1 MDALASPATLPVT
14 LAEGLILLSLWKPV
28 VLLLPFVAWGWLVS
42 TVFDKHC
49 ARFFLP
55 RNPWNIFHLSMGLV
69 AFLVAIALPL
79 EGQAAFFASLGA
91 AILIL
96 AVDVIVFVVSV
107 NKDDRVP
114 ESSRIG
120 LDFSK
125 YREARQAKAV
135 AKKAGKVELIV
146 KGPDKSV
153 LPVPIADSPEFASR
167 VASEA
172 AIIQGLDA
180 RASQVE
186 LLPSGKDPS
195 YVLRSLV
202 DGQPINHRSM
212 PPQEANQI
220 MSFWKGAAKLDV
232 AENRKQQTA
241 DINIERGADRRK
253 IRVTTIGTQAG
264 PRLTL
269 LVDPEAQVRRKF
281 DQLGLLESQA
291 VDFKELTSSL
301 KGVVLLAALPDAG
314 RTTLMY
320 ATVKL
325 HDAYTQNVQ
334 TLEVETQD
342 ILEGAKQNKFD
353 PQAEGAEFSTTLR
366 SILRRD
372 PQVVGVA
379 EIPDAN
385 TAKEIVKADQDRVR
399 VYASFAADSAMS
411 AIVKWVKLVGDQEQA
426 ANVLQ
431 GVVAM
436 RLVRKVCSNCR
447 VPYQPPADML
457 KKLNLPADK
466 VQTLVKKGGQVLI
479 KNKPEVCP
487 VCQGTGYLG
496 QEGVF
501 EVFLFDDAC
510 RAAVRSGNINAL
522 RAELRKKQSPTIAQA
537 AMQKLVT
544 LTTTVDEVIRITS
557 EGAPAAPSASS
568 AAPKPAA
575 PAKS

>member
-1 MDALASPATLPVT
+1 MDALASPAAPLTT
-14 LAEGLILLSLWKPV
+14 LAEGLFFLSIWKPV
-28 VLLLPFVAWGWLVS
+28 ILLIPFVAWGWLVS
-42 TVFDKHC
+42 SVFDKHC

-55 RNPWNIFHLSMGLV
+55 RNPWNIFHLCMGLI
-69 AFLVAIALPL
+69 AFLVGIALPI
-79 EGQAAFFASLGA
+79 EGHAGFFISFGVVLV
-91 AILIL
+91 IL
-96 AVDVIVFVVSV
+96 AADITVFVVSV

-114 ESSRIG
+114 EAGRLG

-125 YREARQAKAV
+125 YKEAREAKAV

-146 KGPDKSV
+146 KAPDKSV
-153 LPVPIADSPEFASR
+153 LPVPIADSPEFAAR
-167 VASEA
+167 IASESA
-172 AIIQGLDA
+172 YIQGLDD
-180 RASQVE
+180 RATQIE
-186 LLPSGKDPS
+186 LLPSGKDAS
-195 YVLRSLV
+195 YVLRSFV
-202 DGQPINHRSM
+202 DGQPLNHRSM
-212 PPQEANQI
+212 PPQEAMQI
-220 MSFWKGAAKLDV
+220 MSFWKGAAKLDL
-232 AENRKQQTA
+232 AETRKQQTA
-241 DINIERGADRRK
+241 DINVERGADRRK
-253 IRVTTIGTQAG
+253 LRITTIGTQAG
-264 PRLTL
+264 PKISL
-269 LVDPEAQVRRKF
+269 LIDPEAQVRRKF

-291 VDFKELTSSL
+291 ADFKELTSSL

-314 RTTLMY
+314 RTTLLY

-334 TLEVETQD
+334 TLEIETQD

-353 PQAEGAEFSTTLR
+353 PQAEGAEYSTTLR

-379 EIPDAN
+379 EMPDAN

-399 VYASFAADSAMS
+399 VYASFAADSAIS
-411 AIVKWVKLVGDQEQA
+411 AVVKWVKLVGDQEQA

-436 RLVRKVCSNCR
+436 RLVRKACTNCR

-466 VQTLVKKGGQVLI
+466 VQQLVKKGGQVLI

-510 RAAVRSGNINAL
+510 RAAVRSGDLNAL

-557 EGAPAAPSASS
+557 DGTQPPAGPQPAPA
-568 AAPKPAA
+568 PKA
-575 PAKS
+575 